1 MKISTTLVA
10 AASLCIGLTAASVGV
25 ADDEPHPALAPQGG
39 AAPASAADSGMQP
52 NCLLP
57 GRLRD
62 FHGIVMLAPRQAVT
76 LGAHACAGRGGT
88 PLERAA
94 AAN

>member
-1 MKISTTLVA
+1 MKISATLAA
-10 AASLCIGLTAASVGV
+10 AASLCIALAAASSVV
-25 ADDEPHPALAPQGG
+25 ADDDVYPALAPQDSG
-39 AAPASAADSGMQP
+39 APAAAADSGATP

-76 LGAHACAGRGGT
+76 LDAHACAARGGT

>member
-10 AASLCIGLTAASVGV
+10 AASLCIGFSAASVGV
-25 ADDEPHPALAPQGG
+25 ADDGLHPALAPQGG
-39 AAPASAADSGMQP
+39 AAPAAAADTGAPP

-76 LGAHACAGRGGT
+76 LDAHACAARGGT